1 MMRKRLA
8 VTVMVDSPC
17 IPQEDPEFKKRGP
30 NDSTEY
36 NVIRAIRWLGHEVS
50 ILGIGND
57 VAAIVA
63 ALTEQKPDVVFNLTE
78 QFGDDRQKDSNIAA
92 LLDLMAVP
100 FTGSGALGLSLC
112 RSKALCKQ
120 LLATHRLRVPG
131 YAVFPPGAAAL
142 VPRSLKY
149 PLVVKPVYE
158 DGSDGISNASLVHSE
173 NELHERA
180 AMVHERF
187 GQPAIAEEYI
197 DGREL
202 YVSVLGNGRL
212 TVLPPRELIFGN
224 VTNGGPVLATYRLK
238 WDKAYQE
245 KWNIKFGFCDLDPSV
260 GQQVAR
266 VCRKAYNVLQIHDYG
281 RMDLRLT
288 NDNLVYIIE
297 ANPNPNIG
305 RDDEFAQS
313 AAKAGIGY
321 AALISRI
328 MRLALH
334 RSGVVI

>member
-1 MMRKRLA
+1 MRKKLI
-8 VTVMVDSPC
+8 VTVMLDSPC

-30 NDSTEY
+30 SDSTEY
-36 NVIRAIRWLGHEVS
+36 NVIRALRWLGHS
-50 ILGIGND
+50 INILGVGND

-63 ALTEQKPDVVFNLTE
+63 ALTERRPDVVFNLTE

-92 LLDLMAVP
+92 LMEMMAVP
-100 FTGSGALGLSLC
+100 FTGSGALGLTLC
-112 RSKALCKQ
+112 RSKVLCKQ
-120 LLATHRLRVPG
+120 LLATHQLRVPG
-131 YAVFPPGAAAL
+131 YAVLPPGAATF

-158 DGSDGISNASLVHSE
+158 DGSDGISNASLVR
-173 NELHERA
+173 NEAELQERA

-187 GQPAIAEEYI
+187 QQPAIAEEYI
-197 DGREL
+197 EGREL

-212 TVLPPRELIFGN
+212 TVLPPRELTFGN
-224 VTNGGPVLATYRLK
+224 SDNGGPVLATYRLK

-245 KWNIKFGFCDLDPSV
+245 KWKIKFGFGDLEPSV
-260 GQQVAR
+260 SQQVVR
-266 VCRKAYNVLQIHDYG
+266 VCKKAYNLLQICDYG
-281 RMDLRLT
+281 RLDLRLT
-288 NDNLVYIIE
+288 EDNTVYILE

-313 AAKAGIGY
+313 AAKAGIGF

-328 MRLALH
+328 MRLAL
-334 RSGVVI
+334 RRNGAGK